1 MTIAV
6 IDTNIVLRFLLAD
19 EPKLFAR
26 ASALLSEVRTGKRN
40 VYLAESV
47 AAECI
52 FVLTK
57 FYKVPKAEAAEK
69 LSELLDYKGF
79 SAGPV
84 PAVKQALAL
93 YAAHNIAFVDALILA
108 TARQKGW
115 HVETFDK
122 ALAKL
127 AASPGS

>member
-1 MTIAV
+1 MTTAV

-19 EPKLFAR
+19 EPRLFAR
-26 ASALLSEVRTGKRN
+26 ASAILADVRTGKRSA
-40 VYLAESV
+40 YLSETV

-52 FVLTK
+52 HVLTK
-57 FYKVPKAEAAEK
+57 YYKVPKAEAAGK

-79 SAGPV
+79 SAGP
-84 PAVKQALAL
+84 AAIVKQALAL
-93 YAAHNIAFVDALILA
+93 YAAHSISFVDLLVLA

-127 AASPGS
+127 AASAG